1 MSPMKFAG
9 AVAAAALAMSSAV
22 LAQTAAQEP
31 LTQATQLVAAI
42 AAPPQSDAGRLIATL
57 KQDFSDFAAAYRT
70 TAGPAPTGT
79 AGAVGTSGV
88 SDPSRSD
95 WRAKY
100 GRVEADL
107 AALLGPPTGAPP
119 SPAAGVALDQ
129 ATRSQLEMVR
139 SHLQLFYV
147 ATMSAPDGNPVAHTG
162 APQTATPQ
170 GAASRPPVA
179 PTGEAPQMPPA
190 AAPQSAGAAA
200 GSAVAAAN
208 TRLPQVETDLGMAMT
223 LLDRMQRILDDA
235 IAEPGKLKLDRGSV
249 DEMRAEI
256 EQIRSMLRAHRP

>member
-9 AVAAAALAMSSAV
+9 AVAAAALALSSAV

-70 TAGPAPTGT
+70 TAAAPTGT

-88 SDPSRSD
+88 ADLSRSD

-139 SHLQLFYV
+139 SHLQLFYA

-200 GSAVAAAN
+200 GSPPAAAN
-208 TRLPQVETDLGMAMT
+208 TRLPQVETNLGMAMT

-249 DEMRAEI
+249 DEIRAEI
-256 EQIRSMLRAHRP
+256 EQIRSMLRAHRQ

>member
-1 MSPMKFAG
+1 VSPMKFAG

-42 AAPPQSDAGRLIATL
+42 AAAPQSDAGRLIATL

-70 TAGPAPTGT
+70 TAAPAPTGT

-88 SDPSRSD
+88 ADPSRSD

-139 SHLQLFYV
+139 SHLQLFYA

-162 APQTATPQ
+162 APQTATE

-200 GSAVAAAN
+200 GSPLAAAN

-249 DEMRAEI
+249 DEIRAEI
-256 EQIRSMLRAHRP
+256 EQIRSMLRAHRQ